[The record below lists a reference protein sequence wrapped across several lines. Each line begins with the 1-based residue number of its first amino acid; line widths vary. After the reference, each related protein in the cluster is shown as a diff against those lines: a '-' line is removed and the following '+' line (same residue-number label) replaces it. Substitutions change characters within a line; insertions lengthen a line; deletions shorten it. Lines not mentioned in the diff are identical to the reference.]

1 MSGSGKHPGREEKK
15 ERELATRFAKG
26 GWPIYMENSGFF
38 EVSVLLT
45 G

>member
-26 GWPIYMENSGFF
+26 GVANIYGKLRLF
-38 EVSVLLT
+38 
-45 G
+45 